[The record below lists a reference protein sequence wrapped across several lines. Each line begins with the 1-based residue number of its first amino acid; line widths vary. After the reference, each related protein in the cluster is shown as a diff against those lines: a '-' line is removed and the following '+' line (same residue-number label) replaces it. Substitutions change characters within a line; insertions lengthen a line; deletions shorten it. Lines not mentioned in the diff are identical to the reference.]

1 MRPELPAEDETAT
14 EEYGAV
20 RVRTRVRVPPQIDNA
35 TDEELVAFYQEG
47 HQPAVE
53 TLLNRYRNFARM
65 KARSYFLAGADKDDI
80 VQEGMIGLYKA
91 IRDYAADRQASFRAF
106 AEICIT
112 RQIITAVKTA
122 TRQKHVPLN
131 SYVSLSKPIAAEED
145 PDWVL
150 QDIIQAPQIADPAEM
165 VISHDELRSIK
176 IAFAEILSDFEA
188 EVLHMYVEGK
198 SYQEIAKRLSRHVK
212 SIDNALQRIKRKVE
226 LHLKGR
232 SVPRAEE
239 PTATPENGNV
249 RRPRRS
255 SASKGNGE
263 SSRARRT
270 AAAKS
275 RPVRR
280 VRLRR
285 ARVASRR

>member
-1 MRPELPAEDETAT
+1 MRS
-14 EEYGAV
+14 
-20 RVRTRVRVPPQIDNA
+20 RTRVKTRVPLDIESVG
-35 TDEELVAFYQEG
+35 DEELVALYREG
-47 HQPAVE
+47 VQSAME
-53 TLLNRYRNFARM
+53 GLLTRYRNFARM

-91 IRDYAADRQASFRAF
+91 IRDFSADRQASFRAF

-131 SYVSLSKPIAAEED
+131 SYVSLNKPISSEDD

-150 QDIIQAPQIADPAEM
+150 QDVIQTEEVADPAEL

-198 SYQEIAKRLSRHVK
+198 SYQEIAGHLDRHVK

-226 LHLKGR
+226 LHLRGR
-232 SVPRAEE
+232 EDDTVDLDADNELASVGAQSDE
-239 PTATPENGNV
+239 PGDART
-249 RRPRRS
+249 RR
-255 SASKGNGE
+255 
-263 SSRARRT
+263 
-270 AAAKS
+270 
-275 RPVRR
+275 
-280 VRLRR
+280 
-285 ARVASRR
+285 